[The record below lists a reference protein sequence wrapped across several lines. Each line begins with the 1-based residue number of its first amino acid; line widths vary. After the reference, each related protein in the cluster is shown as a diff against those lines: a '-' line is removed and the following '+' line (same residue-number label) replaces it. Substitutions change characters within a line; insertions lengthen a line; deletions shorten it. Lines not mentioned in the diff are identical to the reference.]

1 MIPDAKDERP
11 REVVFLLGPAGSGKT
26 ALSIDRLRASEAAGE
41 NAFYLVPEQSTYLAD
56 RQLLEPPGPE
66 AIRHVRVV
74 SFRRLAL
81 LLEDPVSA
89 ARSHTLDRSGRRIL
103 LRALFGRLDPSL
115 RRPFEAV
122 ADRPGFIESLVR
134 VLQEIR
140 AESGPEAAD
149 WFADLGTRTDVSQ
162 DLRAKLATLAGLRRA
177 YDEALAARG
186 LRDPELLLLDAPAR
200 IAARPDLFRD
210 RPVIVDGFLSF
221 TRMETEILAAIGLAG
236 ALLTITICVD
246 PKLADLLP
254 GLSPMPP
261 RCRIDEW
268 PIGFAGRIVDRPS
281 WRPCG
286 RWRNCARAFT
296 PPGSPRG
303 SRRSR
308 VYRPVSDRMTC
319 FGSRRDSSDAPR
331 RGPQQDTE
339 DPRGG
344 TRRRS
349 TDPRRSIRPQMWRCS
364 PRAIRPTR
372 SRSGRA
378 GSIDGSDS
386 TRSRSAPAR
395 S

>member
-1 MIPDAKDERP
+1 MILDAKDERS

-140 AESGPEAAD
+140 AESGPEAGD
-149 WFADLGTRTDVSQ
+149 WFAGLGTRTDVSK
-162 DLRAKLATLAGLRRA
+162 DLRAKLATLAGLRWA

-210 RPVIVDGFLSF
+210 RPIIVDGFLSF
-221 TRMETEILAAIGLAG
+221 TRMETEILAAIGLTG

-268 PIGFAGRIVDRPS
+268 PIGFAGRIDRPAFLAPL
-281 WRPCG
+281 RTLAEL
-286 RWRNCARAFT
+286 RARIHAA
-296 PPGSPRG
+296 GSPTRLETLEG
-303 SRRSR
+303 L
-308 VYRPVSDRMTC
+308 PPASDRMTC
-319 FGSRRDSSDAPR
+319 FGSRRDS
-331 RGPQQDTE
+331 
-339 DPRGG
+339 
-344 TRRRS
+344 
-349 TDPRRSIRPQMWRCS
+349 
-364 PRAIRPTR
+364 
-372 SRSGRA
+372 
-378 GSIDGSDS
+378 
-386 TRSRSAPAR
+386 
-395 S
+395 